1 MEETLRQLHHE
12 RLARRQPEVFIPHI
26 PPPPTDAELEARRQ
40 VAEESK
46 VEERM
51 EETKEEEPV
60 EEEPVVEDCPVCL
73 MPMETKHTLQCGH
86 EICGDCP
93 ALMKTQDIGN
103 GCVGLHAEADIKV
116 IKCPICR
123 KCDMPTR
130 EELIAEIVR
139 IRRGGMFSRLASPP
153 ARRAPR
159 AVVQP
164 VPVPQNH
171 NLPADIPVL
180 QPVIQHN
187 QPPAPAPAPINA
199 QLVAQVAGGQPINQ
213 PAPVVHPQIPMMIL
227 PPLVAGDIDGR
238 WLRQA
243 RFQPIRNNPDWT
255 TTTLLPLPRSIRVWS
270 IINGHVQQVA
280 TRVETFLNSGTRQ
293 NCGFLVG
300 DHHRRFYH
308 EQFFIPNE
316 TTGNVQA
323 RRLCNNGVRC
333 NNNQQ
338 SRTARRCLRGCG
350 QFICQA
356 CYDCD
361 INVCLETNSQMLD

>member
-12 RLARRQPEVFIPHI
+12 RLARRQPGVFIPHI

-51 EETKEEEPV
+51 EETKEEEV
-60 EEEPVVEDCPVCL
+60 EVEEPVVEDCPVCL

-159 AVVQP
+159 AVVHQP

-187 QPPAPAPAPINA
+187 QPPAPAPAP
-199 QLVAQVAGGQPINQ
+199 
-213 PAPVVHPQIPMMIL
+213 VVHPQMPAMLL

-243 RFQPIRNNPDWT
+243 RFQPIRNNPDGT
-255 TTTLLPLPRSIRVWS
+255 RHSFLPIPRSIRVWS
-270 IINGHVQQVA
+270 IMNGHAHQVA
-280 TRVETFLNSGTRQ
+280 ERVETFVNSGTRQ
-293 NCGFLVG
+293 DCGFLVG

-308 EQFFIPNE
+308 AQFFIPIE

-338 SRTARRCLRGCG
+338 SRTARRCPRGCG

-356 CYDCD
+356 CNDCD
-361 INVCLETNSQMLD
+361 INVCLETNSRMLD